1 MKTILNI
8 FVLALALVFAQAC
21 GSKSKENAQEGLD
34 ATATKLNAEDK
45 AALEKRE
52 AKEKRE
58 AAQQERLRVAA
69 EKRAA
74 AEKTYKDE
82 NGDLIY
88 NKAEVSP
95 SFVGGEKAML
105 KYFNDNLKYP
115 KEAETKGWEG
125 MVYVDFVVGKDGNV
139 RGATIT
145 DETDSDADQS
155 LKDEA
160 IRVVTNM
167 PKWNPGKQI
176 GKPVRVK
183 FNLPIGFKLV

>member
-1 MKTILNI
+1 MRTILNI

-21 GSKSKENAQEGLD
+21 GSKSKENAKEGLE
-34 ATATKLNAEDK
+34 ANAAKLSAEDK

-52 AKEKRE
+52 AVQKRE

-69 EKRAA
+69 AKRAA
-74 AEKTYKDE
+74 ADKTYKDE

-88 NKAEVSP
+88 NKAEVAP
-95 SFVGGEKAML
+95 SFVGGEKAMT

-125 MVYVDFVVGKDGNV
+125 TVYVDFVVGKDGNV

-183 FNLPIGFKLV
+183 FNLPVGFKLV